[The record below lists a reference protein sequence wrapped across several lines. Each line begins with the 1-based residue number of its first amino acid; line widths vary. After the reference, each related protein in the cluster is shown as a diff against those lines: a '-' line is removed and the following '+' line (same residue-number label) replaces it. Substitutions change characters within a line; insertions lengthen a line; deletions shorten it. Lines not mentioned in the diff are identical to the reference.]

1 MKPDDI
7 VIPPGWEKIYDRWH
21 YAPAVRDGDD
31 LRCSGCIGVGPDGTI
46 SPDPELQFQTFVFM
60 KVKDE
65 FVRTPYPAWTAVG
78 VTELARPNAL
88 IEVKVT
94 ARVRS

>member
-1 MKPDDI
+1 
-7 VIPPGWEKIYDRWH
+7 
-21 YAPAVRDGDD
+21 
-31 LRCSGCIGVGPDGTI
+31 
-46 SPDPELQFQTFVFM
+46 M

-78 VTELARPNAL
+78 VTELARPNGL

-94 ARVRS
+94 ARARS